1 MGENGSGKTT
11 LLKVIAGILK
21 ANDESH
27 EPIRQT
33 NAGAPSRNA
42 PVVRTLVHQN
52 PYLLRGSVG
61 RNISLGLHSSGLG
74 AEAIRERTRR
84 NLRLVGLSGFES
96 RRVDKLSGGERQRVA
111 IARALAIDPDLLIL
125 DEPTANIDARSTALL
140 EEIVGQV
147 AHDGRVVLISS
158 HDERFSYRVADLLY
172 RMNAGSSAKAELNL
186 YRGGVERR
194 DERFAYFKTGSSEMR
209 SPLSQ
214 GEYRAAVLPFDDVIL
229 SNRPIETSAQN
240 QFEGVVTK
248 IEPLNNRIRVD
259 TDCGFPVSSV
269 VTGYSIDS
277 LRISEGNPIWI
288 IFKASAVRLY

>member
-1 MGENGSGKTT
+1 
-11 LLKVIAGILK
+11 
-21 ANDESH
+21 
-27 EPIRQT
+27 
-33 NAGAPSRNA
+33 
-42 PVVRTLVHQN
+42 
-52 PYLLRGSVG
+52 
-61 RNISLGLHSSGLG
+61 
-74 AEAIRERTRR
+74 
-84 NLRLVGLSGFES
+84 
-96 RRVDKLSGGERQRVA
+96 
-111 IARALAIDPDLLIL
+111 
-125 DEPTANIDARSTALL
+125 
-140 EEIVGQV
+140 
-147 AHDGRVVLISS
+147 
-158 HDERFSYRVADLLY
+158 
-172 RMNAGSSAKAELNL
+172 
-186 YRGGVERR
+186 
-194 DERFAYFKTGSSEMR
+194 MR